1 MFGCGSDELIHF
13 TIQIAVAAGDEA
25 VVLLDGTPFYAESGG
40 QVGDAGQLLD
50 PAGEKVFHAEIRMWL
65 SPKR

>member
-1 MFGCGSDELIHF
+1 MR
-13 TIQIAVAAGDEA
+13 AVA
-25 VVLLDGTPFYAESGG
+25 TPAIPIVSAAEGYDLP
-40 QVGDAGQLLD
+40 VNVDVLD